1 MFAVV
6 LVTCPNMASARR
18 VAEVLLKDR
27 LAACINIVSG
37 LKSLF
42 WWKGKLE
49 EADEALLIIKTRLV
63 LVRDLIARV
72 KELHL
77 YEVPEVIVLP
87 IVEGSDEYLSW
98 LGREVRRA

>member
-6 LVTCPNMASARR
+6 LVTCPDMASARR
-18 VAEVLLKDR
+18 VAEGLLKDR

-42 WWKGKLE
+42 WWKGRLE
-49 EADEALLIIKTRLV
+49 EADEVLLIIKTRLA

-72 KELHL
+72 KELHP
-77 YEVPEVIVLP
+77 YEVPEVVALP
-87 IVEGSDEYLSW
+87 IVEGSDDYLAW
-98 LGREVRRA
+98 LGEEVREA

>member
-6 LVTCPNMASARR
+6 LVTCPDMASARR
-18 VAEVLLKDR
+18 VAEGLLKDR

-42 WWKGKLE
+42 WWKGRLE
-49 EADEALLIIKTRLV
+49 EADEVLLIIKTRLA

-72 KELHL
+72 KELHP
-77 YEVPEVIVLP
+77 YEVPEVVTLP
-87 IVEGSDEYLSW
+87 IVEGSDDYLAW
-98 LGREVRRA
+98 LGEEVREA